1 MSELTWLDPDTLA
14 FPSTHN
20 ALEDPNGLLAVGG
33 DLSPARL
40 LHAYSLGI
48 FPWFD
53 ESQPILWWTP
63 NPRLVLKPSDI
74 HHGRTFKKLAN
85 KRLFTVTVDTCFND
99 VVSECAAS
107 IHRSDGEGTWITD
120 EMIDAYSELHQQGH
134 AHSIEVWQDEQ
145 LVGGLYGIA
154 IGRFFYG
161 ESMFS
166 AVSGASKIGFATLV
180 KQLDDW
186 GFIGIDCQVHTQY
199 LASFGALELPRTIF
213 EALLKEAQDTQST
226 PNVIKWA
233 TAWQCPPYG
242 IAFN

>member
-1 MSELTWLDPDTLA
+1 MRVVVFYSDPFLFKIHTMSELTWLDPDTIS
-14 FPSTHN
+14 FPVTKD

-63 NPRLVLKPSDI
+63 DPRLVLKPSDI
-74 HHGRTFKKLAN
+74 HLGRTFKKLAN
-85 KRLFTVTVDTCFND
+85 KRLFTVTVDTCFHD
-99 VVSECAAS
+99 VVNQCAAS
-107 IHRSDGEGTWITD
+107 THRSDGEGTWITD
-120 EMIDAYSELHQQGH
+120 EMIDAYDALHQQGH
-134 AHSIEVWQDEQ
+134 AHSVEVWQDEQ

-180 KQLDDW
+180 KQLKQW
-186 GFIGIDCQVHTQY
+186 GFIGIDCQVHTEY
-199 LASFGALELPRTIF
+199 LASFGAQELSRDTF
-213 EALLKEAQDTQST
+213 ER
-226 PNVIKWA
+226 
-233 TAWQCPPYG
+233 PPYG
-242 IAFN
+242 IAFNE